1 MSTEYKSGIIS
12 LAEAYKDYFK
22 IGAAVTVND
31 LQGEHGELLKKH
43 FNSIT
48 AENAMKFGEIHPEEA
63 RYDFE
68 KPDKMKEFALSN
80 NMKMRGHTFVWHNQT
95 SDWIFADKNGKEAPR
110 ELVLERLRQHVKVV
124 CDRYKDV
131 IYAWDVVNEAIE
143 DKSGEQYRDTKWRRI
158 LGEDYIKTAFEV
170 VKEIDNKSELIY
182 NDYNNELPDKLE
194 KSYDMLKG
202 LLEKGT
208 PIDGVGLQGHWNIRD
223 KNLMENLRRAI
234 ESYGSLGLKLQVT
247 ELDVSMFE
255 FEDRRT
261 DLNEPTSEMLYLQEQ
276 TYENIFSIFR
286 EYKELVT
293 SVTFWGISDKYTWK
307 DNFPV
312 FGRKDW
318 PMLFDINGKP
328 KGSFEKVVN
337 YK

>member
-1 MSTEYKSGIIS
+1 MTKEYNGKIIS

-48 AENAMKFGEIHPEEA
+48 AENAMKFGEIHPEED

-170 VKEIDNKSELIY
+170 VKEIDNKAELIY

-194 KSYDMLKG
+194 KSYDMLKV

-223 KNLMENLRRAI
+223 KKLIDNLKSSI
-234 ESYGSLGLKLQVT
+234 ERYASLGLTLQVT

-255 FEDRRT
+255 FEDKRT
-261 DLNEPTSEMLYLQEQ
+261 DLKEPTSEMLYLQEQ
-276 TYENIFSIFR
+276 TYDNIFSIFR

-318 PMLFDINGKP
+318 PMLFDIKGTP
-328 KGSFEKVVN
+328 KGSF
-337 YK
+337 YKLANFR